1 MTRTRAN
8 QQKDKDKDA
17 RSRETRASLS
27 NYVIF
32 YKMAMIQGVFLLVLR
47 MELVPPNKEKRLVR
61 NRLII
66 TLSVVFNVE

>member
-32 YKMAMIQGVFLLVLR
+32 YKMAMIQGVFFTGSKNGTG
-47 MELVPPNKEKRLVR
+47 P
-61 NRLII
+61 
-66 TLSVVFNVE
+66 TQ